1 LSADILTDFSRER
14 EAMKIALIALAAA
27 FGIVFSVA
35 ETGFAQNRPTTE
47 HGGKLRDKGKRSLPL
62 RIAPRPAPET
72 RGGTLE
78 ESNGKII
85 YF

>member
-1 LSADILTDFSRER
+1 LSADILTNYSRER
-14 EAMKIALIALAAA
+14 EAMKIALIALAA
-27 FGIVFSVA
+27 FGIVFAVA

-62 RIAPRPAPET
+62 RTAPRPAPET